1 MYTMNRCRTPAPQA
15 FRPARLLTWLAL
27 GVAAALPLTASAQN
41 LLRQFPPA
49 ALRGVLV
56 VTAPPEVLINGQAAR
71 LSPGARIK
79 NVNNTLVMSGSLLG
93 SSLVVNY
100 LRDPQGLVH
109 EVWLLSPTEAQEKR
123 AGMGTVYNFSFGAD
137 ANKPKTDD
145 GNTPFEQLP
154 KFSPQ

>member
-1 MYTMNRCRTPAPQA
+1 MNRCRTPLP
-15 FRPARLLTWLAL
+15 LTSRCAHLFIGLAL
-27 GVAAALPLTASAQN
+27 GLTAALPLTTSAQD

-49 ALRGVLV
+49 ALRGTLV
-56 VTAPPEVLINGQAAR
+56 VTAPPEVLINGQPAR

-79 NVNNTLVMSGSLLG
+79 NLNNTLVMSGSLVG

-123 AGMGTVYNFSFGAD
+123 AGMGTVYNFSFGSEANPPQTD
-137 ANKPKTDD
+137 AS
-145 GNTPFEQLP
+145 GTPFEPLP